1 MMTPFS
7 FSIRI
12 LRSGLARSTACTMD
26 AMTQTENPNPDRP
39 KLRVCK
45 RKCTDAIK
53 SACAMVSAKCGV
65 SAEMSRK
72 IVQIVAKEL
81 YEHDFYLSAK
91 EQHLNE
97 LLVCD
102 TDKETVSQEA
112 EKVQEEEDK
121 PAEKETETQEAEKA
135 QEEEDKPKD
144 YTFVIASARTI
155 SDHKQMMATQNE
167 TEAAVM
173 LLNKSDFHKATVHF
187 DTTSR
192 SNIDGDWPTIILRFS
207 NNTNNTE
214 FRLRPIFFAYKD
226 REQIINLF
234 IETFNRLADAVSISE
249 TKTITPAMLWENVD
263 AIMTDAVTKNLKI
276 EDLIPERLGSTHHPH
291 HLLCKSHTVE
301 AFDRSSLK
309 VLSRVEKNVSQQETM
324 EGINPALKSFFRSK
338 AAIVEA
344 GIDAIISLITH
355 NKSANSCSQADL
367 FDYICE
373 REGVSKRVF
382 LYQQRRFAKVGKA
395 AACILEAK
403 DTLNM
408 LLDEVQVT
416 NLLVESCK
424 IYMASELFITEL
436 ECLAYF
442 NHHVTFPYLNC
453 VEVSSQEELLKI
465 MPQLYKDLLMNKVD
479 TLNKFVVKISGISTP
494 TLTSET
500 AEMVVKEMCQDAAEV
515 LKLQCGK
522 EYGFSSDPQRATDIS
537 KLNSQQLEGLP
548 SNNCISERDLSRF
561 DREAKV
567 SKCRNRKFRAI
578 NIRNNM
584 MLYKSNKAMKIDKI
598 TKHITGVLAERERK
612 WSKDQAIKMKARIEE
627 KLLKAAN
634 QKDYTKKLLRECK
647 SWKGPADSGMHS
659 FLLNLL
665 VSSVRICL
673 FSLLCIMISETIHI

>member
-12 LRSGLARSTACTMD
+12 LRPGLARSTACTMD

-214 FRLRPIFFAYKD
+214 FRLRPIFFAYED

-324 EGINPALKSFFRSK
+324 EGINPALKSFFRGK

-436 ECLAYF
+436 EC
-442 NHHVTFPYLNC
+442 
-453 VEVSSQEELLKI
+453 
-465 MPQLYKDLLMNKVD
+465 
-479 TLNKFVVKISGISTP
+479 
-494 TLTSET
+494 
-500 AEMVVKEMCQDAAEV
+500 
-515 LKLQCGK
+515 
-522 EYGFSSDPQRATDIS
+522 
-537 KLNSQQLEGLP
+537 
-548 SNNCISERDLSRF
+548 
-561 DREAKV
+561 
-567 SKCRNRKFRAI
+567 
-578 NIRNNM
+578 
-584 MLYKSNKAMKIDKI
+584 
-598 TKHITGVLAERERK
+598 
-612 WSKDQAIKMKARIEE
+612 
-627 KLLKAAN
+627 
-634 QKDYTKKLLRECK
+634 
-647 SWKGPADSGMHS
+647 
-659 FLLNLL
+659 
-665 VSSVRICL
+665 
-673 FSLLCIMISETIHI
+673 